1 MEGSDYVGFFGLKP
15 LFNIYPESNSKF
27 DFANF
32 ECVYLDLRTQKN
44 NFSCK
49 KQIFNHFDLLE
60 LS

>member
-1 MEGSDYVGFFGLKP
+1 MWGFFGLKP

-27 DFANF
+27 NFANF
-32 ECVYLDLRTQKN
+32 ESVYLDVRTQKN

-60 LS
+60 RS